1 MFRNPFMNFG
11 VPFEVE
17 KYDRLTKY
25 LMVSREVKSIEPYL
39 SKEIRDLS
47 LLLKYMWMTL
57 SLDPQLITLLKNF
70 LKK

>member
-57 SLDPQLITLLKNF
+57 SLDPQLIT
-70 LKK
+70 